1 MGIQLVIEFIDLFKD
16 SLGQNSEGAAI
27 EHNLGFLKF
36 FFYNGF

>member
-27 EHNLGFLKF
+27 EHNLGFLNF
-36 FFYNGF
+36 FFNGF

>member
-1 MGIQLVIEFIDLFKD
+1 MRIQLVIEFIDLFKG

-27 EHNLGFLKF
+27 EHNLGFLKI